1 MKIEALLD
9 GIEILESKGNLD
21 IDISSLNYNSRK
33 IEKDGLFAA
42 IKGLKT
48 DGHKYIDSAI
58 ENGAKAVVLEVM
70 PEDIKDGVTY
80 IKVADSRNA
89 MAKMSAEFYGNPSR
103 ELNLIGITGTNGKTT
118 TSYIMRAVYEAAGHK
133 VGIIGTIG
141 NIIDGE
147 LIETGTTTPDS
158 LELQQSF
165 RLMLDKGIDTVIM
178 EVSSHALDLDRV
190 AYSEFDTGIYT
201 NLSVDHL
208 DYHKDLDDYLEAKK
222 KLFNLTV
229 KKNLVNADDEY
240 GKKILSEEKMQT
252 EKTSTYGI
260 EESDDINAS
269 NIKLDSQGVHF
280 RLNTPKGSIDMSCSI
295 PGIFTV
301 YNSLAAASAAYFDGI
316 SLETIKKGIESI
328 EDVKGRFE
336 VVPTDTD
343 FTVII
348 DFAHTP
354 DALEKVLKC
363 IREFAEKRI
372 IAVFG
377 AGGDRDNSK
386 RAVMGEISGKY
397 ADLSVVTSDNPRTE
411 DPDSIIAQIVEGVE
425 KSGGEYVTVTDRK
438 DAINYAVNNAEEG
451 DIVLLAGKGHE
462 NYVIIG
468 ETKYHFDEREVVQE
482 AVSNMKK

>member
-269 NIKLDSQGVHF
+269 NIKLDSQGAHF